1 MLGATFT
8 RRPVWLSVLIG
19 TGFGAASQLLIAGGL
34 VAGAGWNGPVVTLLA
49 PAAVALVAAL
59 IIRAGWGATGYAI
72 GQVIAAQVG
81 PALMSSIMVPGTM
94 DLVLSLAAGVVGYAI
109 GAGIL
114 LAPSMPEFDRPSPV
128 DLAKAETEAR
138 TQLRG
143 IDPTVPGA
151 FERATAVLATV
162 NQTLG
167 MYSFWSPA
175 GGERQP
181 SGPPASLVELQ
192 AELAETAR
200 MAALHAGARRVTIT
214 MADGLHVEAIFGDDV
229 PGPDE
234 GLPRSASDVD

>member
-19 TGFGAASQLLIAGGL
+19 AGFGAAGQLLIAGGL
-34 VAGAGWNGPVVTLLA
+34 VASAGWSGPVVTLLA
-49 PAAVALVAAL
+49 PAAVAIVAAL
-59 IIRAGWGATGYAI
+59 VIRAGWGATGYAI
-72 GQVIAAQVG
+72 GQVIAAQAG
-81 PALMSSIMVPGTM
+81 PSLMPSITIPGTM
-94 DLVLSLAAGVVGYAI
+94 DLVLSLAAGVVGYAV

-114 LAPSMPEFDRPSPV
+114 LAPSMPDFDRPSPV

-143 IDPTVPGA
+143 IDPTAPGA

-162 NQTLG
+162 NQTLS
-167 MYSFWSPA
+167 MYSYWVAP
-175 GGERQP
+175 GGDRQP

-200 MAALHAGARRVTIT
+200 TAALHAGARRVTIT
-214 MADGLHVEAIFGDDV
+214 MADGLHVQAIFGDDV
-229 PGPDE
+229 PDLDE
-234 GLPRSASDVD
+234 DLPRPVADVD

>member
-19 TGFGAASQLLIAGGL
+19 AGFGAAGQLLIAGGL
-34 VAGAGWNGPVVTLLA
+34 VASAGWSGPVVTLLA

-59 IIRAGWGATGYAI
+59 VIRAGWGATGYAT
-72 GQVIAAQVG
+72 GQVIAAQIG
-81 PALMSSIMVPGTM
+81 PSLMPSVAVPGTV
-94 DLVLSLAAGVVGYAI
+94 DLVLSLAAGVVGYAV

-114 LAPSMPEFDRPSPV
+114 LAPSMPEFDRPSPI

-143 IDPTVPGA
+143 IDPGAPGA
-151 FERATAVLATV
+151 FERATALLATV
-162 NQTLG
+162 NQALG
-167 MYSFWSPA
+167 MYSLWSPR
-175 GGERQP
+175 GGDRQP

-200 MAALHAGARRVTIT
+200 TAALHAGARRVTIT
-214 MADGLHVEAIFGDDV
+214 MADGLHVEAIFGDDA
-229 PGPDE
+229 PDIDE
-234 GLPRSASDVD
+234 GRPRSIADVD